1 MASIF
6 SLKQWLAISAI
17 TAITWIKYWLYPR
30 QKGISRTS
38 HEIALQF
45 CLSMET
51 IRANSII
58 MLLIRYYYRNKVPP
72 KDFIHFYNFLYSISS
87 KEIFEMHKFGIIGI
101 FILLKLED
109 KIEIVIDLSEISQWQ
124 IYNCIRIYLIINWF
138 CEEVYRHKNL
148 NKNAKNDNFVYF

>member
-17 TAITWIKYWLYPR
+17 TAITWIKYWLYRR

-45 CLSMET
+45 CLSMES

-58 MLLIRYYYRNKVPP
+58 MLLIRYYYRNNVPP
-72 KDFIHFYNFLYSISS
+72 KDFVHFYKFLYSISS

-109 KIEIVIDLSEISQWQ
+109 KIEIVISEIGQWK
-124 IYNCIRIYLIINWF
+124 IYNCMRIYLVRNWF
-138 CEEVYRHKNL
+138 WLGNLSALEV
-148 NKNAKNDNFVYF
+148 